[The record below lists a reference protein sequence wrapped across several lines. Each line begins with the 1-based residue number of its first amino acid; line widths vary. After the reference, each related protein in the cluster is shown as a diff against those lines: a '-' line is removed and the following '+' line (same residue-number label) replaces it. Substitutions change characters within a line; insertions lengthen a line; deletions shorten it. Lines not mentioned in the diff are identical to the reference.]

1 MALLGVHGELR
12 PPGWSIWILHIT
24 IMSKTIRKPFTHF
37 STLTRGFYPR
47 PRTGRRDT
55 IREDFKKLSAFLRIG
70 CVDIVISIHSI
81 PCLRS
86 SIMFALSLE
95 DTNALKLSNFE
106 CECCSL
112 GKVTVLFDKHKRTR
126 RVALRVRHRDCQP
139 ECRATATDR
148 HWHAAVGNFKLNLPV
163 NVYFSY
169 TSNLDCLF
177 LPSSATNTM
186 NIDLTG
192 FFECIYSIY
201 ESFSFALRFRTSRL
215 VQKISLFHPV
225 YPSEA
230 VFVKIEISASKTTDG
245 KGHSRNGLLL
255 GK

>member
-1 MALLGVHGELR
+1 MAWDITSSSSSLISISDRLSSTLELSFVSVCLSSCSTTSWSSLGSESSAYNSLVFRISGEANGSSAVAAVGEVAKETSCGVDEMLSLPLRYKFPSGESANVALLGVHGELR

-24 IMSKTIRKPFTHF
+24 MMSQTIRKPFTHF

-86 SIMFALSLE
+86 SIMFTLSLE

-126 RVALRVRHRDCQP
+126 RVALRVRHWHRDC
-139 ECRATATDR
+139 RAM
-148 HWHAAVGNFKLNLPV
+148 P
-163 NVYFSY
+163 
-169 TSNLDCLF
+169 
-177 LPSSATNTM
+177 PSAT
-186 NIDLTG
+186 
-192 FFECIYSIY
+192 S
-201 ESFSFALRFRTSRL
+201 S
-215 VQKISLFHPV
+215 
-225 YPSEA
+225 
-230 VFVKIEISASKTTDG
+230 
-245 KGHSRNGLLL
+245 
-255 GK
+255 